1 MAKYELNSAEERY
14 QPGSGDLVLANKLG
28 ITDEEEMEALE
39 SGLLLMLYELL
50 FIEGQ
55 PPTALAFDHIS
66 GWHRQWLGN
75 VYDWAGR
82 LRNANL
88 TKDGFQFAAADR
100 IPLLLDGFE
109 KQFLSRSGELKSLAR
124 PELVSYLAECHVEFI
139 LIHPF
144 REGNGR
150 LSRLLCDVLSVLAG
164 KGLLDYSLW
173 DVHKAFYFKA
183 IQAGVSGNYSP
194 MKQLVSDI
202 LPD

>member
-1 MAKYELNSAEERY
+1 MSKYELNSAEERY

-28 ITDEEEMEALE
+28 ITDDAEMETLE
-39 SGLLLMLYELL
+39 SGLLLMLYERL

-55 PPTALAFDHIS
+55 PPSVLAFEHVS

-75 VYDWAGR
+75 VYDWAGK
-82 LRNANL
+82 LRHANL
-88 TKDGFQFAAADR
+88 AKDGFQFAAADR
-100 IPLLLDGFE
+100 IPLLLDNFD
-109 KQFLSRSGELKSLAR
+109 KQFLSRSAELKFLVR
-124 PELVSYLAECHVEFI
+124 PELVRYLGESHVEFI

-150 LSRLLCDVLSVLAG
+150 LSRLLCDVLSVAAG

-173 DVHKAFYFKA
+173 DEHKAFYFKA

-194 MKQLVSDI
+194 MMQLMSDI

>member
-1 MAKYELNSAEERY
+1 LGGGKSLSKYELNSAEERY

-28 ITDEEEMEALE
+28 FIDEQEMEALE
-39 SGLLLMLYELL
+39 SGLLLMLYEQL

-55 PPTALAFDHIS
+55 PPEALAFEHIS
-66 GWHRQWLGN
+66 RWHRQWLGN

-109 KQFLSRSGELKSLAR
+109 KQFLSPSGELKSLAR
-124 PELVSYLAECHVEFI
+124 LELVSYLAEFHVEFI

-144 REGNGR
+144 RE
-150 LSRLLCDVLSVLAG
+150 
-164 KGLLDYSLW
+164 W
-173 DVHKAFYFKA
+173 
-183 IQAGVSGNYSP
+183 
-194 MKQLVSDI
+194 
-202 LPD
+202 

>member
-1 MAKYELNSAEERY
+1 MSKYKLNSAEERY

-28 ITDEEEMEALE
+28 ITDDEEMETLE
-39 SGLLLMLYELL
+39 SGLLLMLYERL

-55 PPTALAFDHIS
+55 PPSVLAFEHLS
-66 GWHRQWLGN
+66 EWHRQWLGN
-75 VYDWAGR
+75 VYNWAGK

-88 TKDGFQFAAADR
+88 VKDGFQFAAADR

-109 KQFLSRSGELKSLAR
+109 KKFLSRSGELKFLAR
-124 PELVSYLAECHVEFI
+124 PELIRYLAECHVEFI

-173 DVHKAFYFKA
+173 DKHKAFYFKA

-194 MKQLVSDI
+194 MMQLMSDI

>member
-1 MAKYELNSAEERY
+1 MSKYELNSAEERY
-14 QPGSGDLVLANKLG
+14 QPDSGDTVLANKLG
-28 ITDEEEMEALE
+28 IIDEYEMEALE
-39 SGLLLMLYELL
+39 SGLLLMLYEQL
-50 FIEGQ
+50 FIEGP
-55 PPTALAFDHIS
+55 PPTTLAF
-66 GWHRQWLGN
+66 N
-75 VYDWAGR
+75 VYQWAGR

-100 IPLLLDGFE
+100 IPLLIDGFE
-109 KQFLSRSGELKSLAR
+109 KQFLARSGELKSLAR

-150 LSRLLCDVLSVLAG
+150 LSRLLCDVLAVLAG

-173 DVHKAFYFKA
+173 DEHKAFYFKA

-194 MKQLVSDI
+194 MMRLVSDI

>member
-1 MAKYELNSAEERY
+1 MAKYELNSVEERY

-39 SGLLLMLYELL
+39 SGLLLMLYEQL

-55 PPTALAFDHIS
+55 PPAALAFEHIS

-109 KQFLSRSGELKSLAR
+109 RQFLSRSGELKSLAR
-124 PELVSYLAECHVEFI
+124 PELVRYLAECHVEFI

-150 LSRLLCDVLSVLAG
+150 LSRLLCDVLAVLAG

-173 DVHKAFYFKA
+173 DEQKAFYFRA

-194 MKQLVSDI
+194 MMQLVNDT

>member
-1 MAKYELNSAEERY
+1 MSKYELNSAEERY

-28 ITDEEEMEALE
+28 IIDEQEMEAL
-39 SGLLLMLYELL
+39 
-50 FIEGQ
+50 
-55 PPTALAFDHIS
+55 AFEHIS
-66 GWHRQWLGN
+66 RWHRQWLGN

-109 KQFLSRSGELKSLAR
+109 KQFLARSGELKSLAR
-124 PELVSYLAECHVEFI
+124 SGLVSYLAECHVEFI

-150 LSRLLCDVLSVLAG
+150 LSRLLCDMLAVLAG

-173 DVHKAFYFKA
+173 DEHKAFYFKA

-194 MKQLVSDI
+194 MMQLVSDI